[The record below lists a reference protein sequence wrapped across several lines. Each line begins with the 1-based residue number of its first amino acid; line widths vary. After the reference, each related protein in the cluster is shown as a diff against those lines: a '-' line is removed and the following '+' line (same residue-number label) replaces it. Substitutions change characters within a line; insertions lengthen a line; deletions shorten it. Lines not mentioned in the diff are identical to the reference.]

1 MKNLIWSETFSRKI
15 KRLLRQNPQLRS
27 LIEQKLAQIAENPFN
42 SSLRPHKLKGE
53 LSDKW
58 SCSLDYNNR
67 IIFTFLDNLN
77 SEEKDI
83 LLLTIGSH
91 DQVY

>member
-1 MKNLIWSETFSRKI
+1 MNNLIWSETFSRKL
-15 KRLLRQNPQLRS
+15 KRLLKQNPQLRS
-27 LIEQKLAQIAENPFN
+27 LTEQKLEEISENPFN
-42 SSLRPHKLKGE
+42 PRLRTHKLKGE

-67 IIFTFLDNLN
+67 IIFRFIDNPN
-77 SEEKDI
+77 AEEKDI